1 MKRTEAVFLATVFA
15 FGAATGQSNAQEK
28 ITYGQAIAEL
38 SQTGKSA
45 KKVGIDTEAIRR
57 EIQAS
62 IQADGDENATGAPP
76 IADVLKDLPNFIV
89 QIQFDL
95 GSDVIKPE
103 SWVTVGRIAD
113 ALHNPLLLSNRFL
126 VVGHTDAKGTRTYNL
141 ELSQKRAD
149 AVVEMLVNTFQVP
162 PGQLLALGLGEEQ
175 LFDQKDPF
183 SGANRRVAILN
194 VGPL

>member
-1 MKRTEAVFLATVFA
+1 MLA
-15 FGAATGQSNAQEK
+15 FGAAVGPSYAQEK
-28 ITYGQAIAEL
+28 ITYGQAISEL

-45 KKVGIDTEAIRR
+45 KKVGIDTDAIRR

-62 IQADGDENATGAPP
+62 IQADGTENATGTPP
-76 IADVLKDLPNFIV
+76 IADVLKNLPNFIV

-95 GSDVIKPE
+95 GSDVIRPE

-149 AVVEMLVNTFQVP
+149 AVVEMLVNTFRVP
-162 PGQLLALGLGEEQ
+162 PAQLVALGLGEEQ

-194 VGPL
+194 IGPL